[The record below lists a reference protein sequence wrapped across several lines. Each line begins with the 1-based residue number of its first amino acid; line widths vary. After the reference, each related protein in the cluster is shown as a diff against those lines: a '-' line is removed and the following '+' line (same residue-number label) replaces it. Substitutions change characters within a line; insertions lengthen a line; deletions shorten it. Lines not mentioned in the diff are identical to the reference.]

1 MEAQKK
7 HFDDLKNKAESL
19 VNVIK
24 DEAASQF
31 DKLDAYKQLQAI
43 MPNVLKNIDLEK
55 LKTMELNDILK
66 LFNKD
71 KNEQYIM
78 GVKVRA
84 VMKQEELDA
93 ATTEWQR
100 FWIKY

>member
-1 MEAQKK
+1 
-7 HFDDLKNKAESL
+7 
-19 VNVIK
+19 
-24 DEAASQF
+24 
-31 DKLDAYKQLQAI
+31 

-93 ATTEWQR
+93 ATTEWQKAINEAEENQKNGIEDSGLSIR
-100 FWIKY
+100 IGRIS